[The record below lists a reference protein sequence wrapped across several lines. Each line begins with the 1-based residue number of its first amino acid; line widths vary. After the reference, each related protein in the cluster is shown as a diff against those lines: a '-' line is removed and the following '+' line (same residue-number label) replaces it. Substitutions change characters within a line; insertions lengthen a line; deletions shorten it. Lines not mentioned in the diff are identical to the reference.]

1 MHTPWGSPGGECA
14 GLEQGHCPRDPNPLG
29 PGEAGPREGASVPEG
44 LSVQA
49 VSCQGEAEGAEEGAG
64 GLRGDGEGPLLTLIF
79 ASLTTIERM
88 G

>member
-29 PGEAGPREGASVPEG
+29 PGQAGPREGAPVPEG

-64 GLRGDGEGPLLTLIF
+64 GLRGDGGGPLLTLIF

>member
-1 MHTPWGSPGGECA
+1 M
-14 GLEQGHCPRDPNPLG
+14 
-29 PGEAGPREGASVPEG
+29 PEG

-79 ASLTTIERM
+79 TSLTTIERM
-88 G
+88 GRRQC